1 MGNDYQLVNPVL
13 IVISIGLIAY
23 LAYLISLMV
32 LGSAL
37 RVIENVILIMVVIS
51 VVVIVIFTIRG
62 QGKLREKLNII
73 WRSVEEIVK
82 GGEKEITGGIK
93 PKEEEKV
100 ELPKEETEEEK
111 AEVPKKETEEK
122 EKAEVARKEKAEQER
137 EKKIRSML
145 KKRLKKGTARR
156 ERPKIDKEKLE
167 GITKLL
173 ETGVKLSDTD
183 IKKAKEAF
191 IKAKNI
197 YSSMSPEERRL
208 IDEEVVKTTDM
219 YDKIVKKSRGKKG

>member
-23 LAYLISLMV
+23 LAYLISLMI

-37 RVIENVILIMVVIS
+37 RVIENVILILVIIS

-82 GGEKEITGGIK
+82 RGEKGITGGVK

-122 EKAEVARKEKAEQER
+122 EKAEVARKEKAER
-137 EKKIRSML
+137 K
-145 KKRLKKGTARR
+145 
-156 ERPKIDKEKLE
+156 
-167 GITKLL
+167 
-173 ETGVKLSDTD
+173 
-183 IKKAKEAF
+183 
-191 IKAKNI
+191 
-197 YSSMSPEERRL
+197 
-208 IDEEVVKTTDM
+208 
-219 YDKIVKKSRGKKG
+219 

>member
-23 LAYLISLMV
+23 LAYLISLMI

-37 RVIENVILIMVVIS
+37 RVIENVILILVVIS

-62 QGKLREKLNII
+62 QGKLRERLNII

-82 GGEKEITGGIK
+82 RGEKEITGGTK